1 MKYFLMMMLCISSL
15 VATAQKKKAESQ
27 VPVKPSPDSLFSNLK
42 WRNIGPFRG
51 GRANAV
57 SGVIGNDQKFYA
69 GYTGGGLWTT
79 EDGGINWENI
89 SDGFFTVGSIGD
101 IAVSESDPNVVYV
114 GTGEH
119 AVRGVMTSYGNGVY
133 KSTDAGKTWKN
144 I

>member
-15 VATAQKKKAESQ
+15 VATAQKKKAEPLVQ
-27 VPVKPSPDSLFSNLK
+27 VNPSPDSLFSNLK

-57 SGVIGNDQKFYA
+57 SGVVGNDQKFYA

-89 SDGFFTVGSIGD
+89 SDGFFTVGSIG
-101 IAVSESDPNVVYV
+101 
-114 GTGEH
+114 
-119 AVRGVMTSYGNGVY
+119 
-133 KSTDAGKTWKN
+133 
-144 I
+144 